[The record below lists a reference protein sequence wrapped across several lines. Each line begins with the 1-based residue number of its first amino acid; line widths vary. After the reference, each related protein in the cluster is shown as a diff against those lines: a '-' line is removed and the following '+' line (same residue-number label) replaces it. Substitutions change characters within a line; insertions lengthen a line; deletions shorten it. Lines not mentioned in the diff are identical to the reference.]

1 MQMTPEGTT
10 TPRTTTT
17 DSTGGSS
24 AGGWLRLGA
33 IALSLLVIGFVAG
46 WIVRGDQGPT
56 TVLAPPDEQ
65 EQAAI
70 TTEAEPEPTTTAQAA
85 PAAPPARDEIR
96 LVILNGGDVAGLAA
110 STASQAEGLGYT
122 EVETGNAPPQT
133 GPTTVYHVPGQ
144 RPAAERVANDL
155 EIGPIEALPQS
166 GALAT
171 ATPDGARVIVV
182 LGSG

>member
-1 MQMTPEGTT
+1 MPPETPT
-10 TPRTTTT
+10 TPRETTT

-24 AGGWLRLGA
+24 AGGWVRLGA

-56 TVLAPPDEQ
+56 TVLAPPDAQ

-70 TTEAEPEPTTTAQAA
+70 TTEAEPAPTTTADAA
-85 PAAPPARDEIR
+85 PTAPPARDEIS
-96 LVILNGGDVAGLAA
+96 LAILNGGDVAGLAA
-110 STASQAEGLGYT
+110 STASQAESLGYT
-122 EVETGNAPPQT
+122 RVETGNAPAQS
-133 GPTTVYHVPGQ
+133 GPTTVYHVAGQ

-171 ATPDGARVIVV
+171 AAPDGARVVVV

>member
-1 MQMTPEGTT
+1 MPPETPT
-10 TPRTTTT
+10 TPRETTT

-24 AGGWLRLGA
+24 AGGWVRLGA
-33 IALSLLVIGFVAG
+33 IALSLLVIRFVAE

-56 TVLAPPDEQ
+56 TVLAPPDAQ

-70 TTEAEPEPTTTAQAA
+70 TTEAEPAPTTTADAA
-85 PAAPPARDEIR
+85 PTAPPARDEIS
-96 LVILNGGDVAGLAA
+96 LAILNGGDVAGLA
-110 STASQAEGLGYT
+110 SLGYT
-122 EVETGNAPPQT
+122 RVETGNAPAQS
-133 GPTTVYHVPGQ
+133 GPTTVYHVAGQ

-171 ATPDGARVIVV
+171 AAPDGARVVVV